1 MKVTPQAARPNWAN
15 TFPAPWPAIWAW
27 IFLAIV
33 VLGLATPH
41 NFTLTFIKI
50 GGIFLCF
57 VYALRIFPK
66 DHLLQL
72 ALLVTFCADIILA
85 VNNTAEA
92 GVLVFLVAQILHTMR
107 LEGKNY
113 ITQIISFAGLAV
125 VTMIINLVWQVIP
138 MMYLICGFYIVA
150 IVTNIYVSWRWWRQ
164 NPQNLQAFCGFLGF
178 LLFLCCDACTGIS
191 YLSLNQMFPAFL
203 YAPANFFAW
212 FFYYPSQIL
221 VSNSSK
227 YATMKQRKVI
237 VLQNGGRH
245 GN

>member
-1 MKVTPQAARPNWAN
+1 MKSQHKPPRINWRGA
-15 TFPAPWPAIWAW
+15 FPAPWPAIWLW

-33 VLGLATPH
+33 VLGIATPN
-41 NFTLTFIKI
+41 NFTLTLIKI

-57 VYALRIFPK
+57 IYTLRVFPK

-72 ALLVTFCADIILA
+72 ALLITFCADIILA
-85 VNNTAEA
+85 INNTAEV
-92 GVLVFLVAQILHTMR
+92 GVLIFLIAQILHTIR

-113 ITQIISFAGLAV
+113 LTQIISFAGLAV
-125 VTMIINLVWQVIP
+125 VAIIVNLCCNIIP

-150 IVTNIYVSWRWWRQ
+150 ICTNIYVSWCHQHQQPQ
-164 NPQNLQAFCGFLGF
+164 NPRAICGLCGFI
-178 LLFLCCDACTGIS
+178 LFLCCDACTGIS
-191 YLSLNQMFPAFL
+191 YLSLNSLFPAFL

-227 YATMKQRKVI
+227 YDKMGIKEGNCAT
-237 VLQNGGRH
+237 NGGR
-245 GN
+245 